1 MKLSTIG
8 LRTGKLTASM
18 SGTGLV
24 VKKHKSQGYGS
35 ILKESS
41 PAKKFAIDDE
51 PQASDVIMQC
61 FNDDELE
68 KK

>member
-1 MKLSTIG
+1 
-8 LRTGKLTASM
+8 M

-24 VKKHKSQGYGS
+24 VKKHKSQGHGS

-41 PAKKFAIDDE
+41 PARKFAIDDE